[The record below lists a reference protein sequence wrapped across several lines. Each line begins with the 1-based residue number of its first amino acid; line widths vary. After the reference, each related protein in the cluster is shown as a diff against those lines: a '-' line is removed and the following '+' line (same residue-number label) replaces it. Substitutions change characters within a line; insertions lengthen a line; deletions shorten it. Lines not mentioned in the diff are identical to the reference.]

1 MNKRINSQLT
11 NEKGSILIVVVIV
24 LLAVTVIG
32 ILASRTAFIE
42 QRITSHDKTHKMTWF
57 ATDGNVQ
64 MTTEL
69 IEQNIEERG
78 FGPTEPVAWG
88 NGPVTVFSSEFWKN
102 EESSVCSDNLP
113 TTTNRDVQD
122 SHLGQSTTYIKVYGN
137 RRLSTGNAL
146 QISAGDK
153 GRGKGAAGGGAYIIY
168 DIRGLGIGPDN
179 SQAKILQRWRH
190 VI

>member
-1 MNKRINSQLT
+1 MNNISGSPT
-11 NEKGSILIVVVIV
+11 SNERGSILIVVVIV

-42 QRITSHDKTHKMTWF
+42 QRITSHDKTYKMTWF

-88 NGPVTVFSSEFWKN
+88 DGPVTVFTSAFWKN
-102 EESSVCSDNLP
+102 EESSVCADNQP
-113 TTTNRDVQD
+113 SMTNRDIQD
-122 SHLGQSTTYIKVYGN
+122 NHLGQTTTFIKVYGN

-168 DIRGLGIGPDN
+168 DIRGMGIGPDH
-179 SQAKILQRWRH
+179 SQARILQRWRH

>member
-1 MNKRINSQLT
+1 MNKRTQCIAF
-11 NEKGSILIVVVIV
+11 NENGSALVLAVLVLVVVS
-24 LLAVTVIG
+24 VIG
-32 ILASRTAFIE
+32 ILSIQTSTIE
-42 QRITSHDKTHKMTWF
+42 QRIATHDKFGKMTWF
-57 ATDGNVQ
+57 ATDGDIQ

-78 FGPTEPVAWG
+78 FGASEPVAWG
-88 NGPVTVFSSEFWKN
+88 NGPVTVFTSEFWKN

-113 TTTNRDVQD
+113 TATNRDLQD
-122 SHLGQSTTYIKVYGN
+122 NHLGQSTTSIKVYGN
-137 RRLSTGNAL
+137 RQLSTGNAL

-168 DIRGLGIGPDN
+168 DIRGSGVGQDKG
-179 SQAKILQRWRH
+179 QAKILQRWRH